1 MLLLHLETITH
12 PAKDRM
18 LALLHLRLMDH
29 LDKLAPRL
37 LPVATTPLTK
47 DRVETH
53 RLPEDTTHLAKE
65 VVVVL
70 PQLPLTAHQPRVV
83 VLPLLPRAAT
93 MRPTKVKIITSP
105 RTTMAMEDF
114 LLSHQRPA
122 TEFLTLTAST
132 DPIVSPTVVNFHLR
146 LLTTVPLTK
155 TSRTN
160 QDQTL
165 LEATTT
171 TPPAEMKVPE
181 EVVVPIPMSNPPT
194 QVVMVPRVWTFQAQ
208 MQATLA
214 VDQVQIMLLLLP
226 DKVERDTQEE
236 DLSKDLVRI
245 PVTHGEDLSKEVEI
259 TLDIHEEDLSKAE
272 ETTLVTHEED
282 LSKARETT
290 PAIQEEDLS
299 KEEEE
304 EIALDTHEEDLRVQV
319 DPRIN
324 LEVITVIRE
333 ILRTIVDQDIKLIM
347 IAIGRTSDH
356 IEDDDDDDSLLLS
369 LLSFKRNVNTCK

>member
-1 MLLLHLETITH
+1 
-12 PAKDRM
+12 
-18 LALLHLRLMDH
+18 MDH
-29 LDKLAPRL
+29 LDKLALRL

-53 RLPEDTTHLAKE
+53 RLPEDTTHLAKA

-93 MRPTKVKIITSP
+93 MRPAKVKIITSP

-114 LLSHQRPA
+114 LLSPQRPA
-122 TEFLTLTAST
+122 MEFPTLTAST

-146 LLTTVPLTK
+146 LLTTVRLTK

-165 LEATTT
+165 PEATTT
-171 TPPAEMKVPE
+171 TPPAEMKDPE

-214 VDQVQIMLLLLP
+214 VDPVQIMLLLLP

-236 DLSKDLVRI
+236 DLSKDPVRI
-245 PVTHGEDLSKEVEI
+245 LVTHGEDLSKEVEI

-290 PAIQEEDLS
+290 PAIHEEDLS
-299 KEEEE
+299 KEEE

-356 IEDDDDDDSLLLS
+356 VDDDDDDSLLLS